1 VQNCEKFRPLNEHFF
16 KFETGEKRFILAT
29 QGIILS
35 AFPDLDSPIIPLVR
49 PVLLEVIGQQKNHQE
64 FAEVRFT
71 EELLKTYPGTFY
83 LHGPLENIRP
93 LSESPWE

>member
-1 VQNCEKFRPLNEHFF
+1 MQNCEKFQPLNEHFF
-16 KFETGEKRFILAT
+16 KFEIGEKRFILAT

-49 PVLLEVIGQQKNHQE
+49 PVLLEVIGQQKNHQG
-64 FAEVRFT
+64 FTEVRFT

-83 LHGPLENIRP
+83 LHSPLENIRP